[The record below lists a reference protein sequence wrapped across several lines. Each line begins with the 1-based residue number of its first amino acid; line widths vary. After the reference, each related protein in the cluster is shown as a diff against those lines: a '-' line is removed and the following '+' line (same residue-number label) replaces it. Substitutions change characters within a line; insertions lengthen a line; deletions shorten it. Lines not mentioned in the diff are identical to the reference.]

1 MISYENLPVELSE
14 NRHIVEG
21 NVCLS
26 LWKQPELFIEYP
38 LCSDDFL
45 TKDGQLL
52 YQVGKHMLAEGYSE
66 FDLISV
72 ETFLNDFPTIKAQI
86 DEFGGANQILNE
98 VRNINPN
105 NMDKYYDELNK
116 WNSLIGFHDK
126 GFNILKDLDKFKRM
140 TCEQV
145 ADYIE

>member
-14 NRHIVEG
+14 NRHIIEG

-26 LWKQPELFIEYP
+26 LWKQPELFSEYP

-52 YQVGKHMLAEGYSE
+52 CQVGKHMLAEGYSE

-86 DEFGGANQILNE
+86 DEFGGANQILKE
-98 VRNINPN
+98 VTNNNHN

-116 WNSLIGFHDK
+116 
-126 GFNILKDLDKFKRM
+126 
-140 TCEQV
+140 
-145 ADYIE
+145 

>member
-86 DEFGGANQILNE
+86 DELILTIW
-98 VRNINPN
+98 INTTTN
-105 NMDKYYDELNK
+105 
-116 WNSLIGFHDK
+116 
-126 GFNILKDLDKFKRM
+126 
-140 TCEQV
+140 
-145 ADYIE
+145 

>member
-72 ETFLNDFPTIKAQI
+72 EQH
-86 DEFGGANQILNE
+86 QE
-98 VRNINPN
+98 VCFVCR
-105 NMDKYYDELNK
+105 YGTHYSYCLELA
-116 WNSLIGFHDK
+116 
-126 GFNILKDLDKFKRM
+126 KFS
-140 TCEQV
+140 V
-145 ADYIE
+145 WH